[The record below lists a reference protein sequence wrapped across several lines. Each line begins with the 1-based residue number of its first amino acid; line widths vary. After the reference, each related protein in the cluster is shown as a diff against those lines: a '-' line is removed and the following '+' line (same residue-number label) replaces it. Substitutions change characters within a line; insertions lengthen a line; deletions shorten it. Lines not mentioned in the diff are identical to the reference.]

1 MNADQTWRLS
11 GEYLEN
17 CNCEVLCPCL
27 LPGVLQDPTEGHC
40 DMAFAFHIEEGE
52 FDGVNLNDL
61 NFVVVMYTPGK
72 MSNLD
77 WTMGIIR

>member
-1 MNADQTWRLS
+1 
-11 GEYLEN
+11 
-17 CNCEVLCPCL
+17 
-27 LPGVLQDPTEGHC
+27 
-40 DMAFAFHIEEGE
+40 MAFAFHIEEGE

-72 MSNLD
+72 MSNPD

>member
-27 LPGVLQDPTEGHC
+27 LPGVLQDPIEGHC

-72 MSNLD
+72 MSNPD